1 MIPAS
6 ARALLAPAVATTA
19 AAAVESRPTFICS
32 SSSSSL
38 SLYAPNKLD
47 MASTK
52 GGNSETQQKHNKNST
67 QKNGVTK
74 MDDKNPTYP
83 KFIYPPWPLAWP
95 LQPLNSAVLEL
106 PAPARTHK
114 RVKHGGKTV

>member
-1 MIPAS
+1 MLDLKLGIFEVSCCESPHCLIPAS

-52 GGNSETQQKHNKNST
+52 GNSETEETQQKLKST
-67 QKNGVTK
+67 KLV
-74 MDDKNPTYP
+74 
-83 KFIYPPWPLAWP
+83 
-95 LQPLNSAVLEL
+95 
-106 PAPARTHK
+106 
-114 RVKHGGKTV
+114 